1 VPWCRS
7 NSPVVLPSFFKRL
20 RNRLLTD
27 PKFIAF
33 AQRFVLTRPVARRKS
48 LELFDLLAGFS
59 YSQVLFACVELKLF
73 EQAGS
78 TIAELA
84 ATTGLTKGKTDTLVR
99 AAVALGLLDW
109 DGQTI
114 ILGPHGAA
122 LVAQPWIMRFVEHHK
137 HFYRDLEDP
146 VALLRGNFAP
156 NGLRA
161 YWAYDDPGKDRT
173 AYSAL
178 MAASQEAVSGQIL
191 DAYDMSRH
199 RAVLDVGG
207 GTGAFLKAAG
217 ARHPHLALNVFD
229 LPAVESSNANITRF
243 SGDFRHDLFP
253 QGMDL
258 ITVIRVVHDHDDD
271 SVLQL
276 FRNIRRACQKDTVL
290 LIAEPFAGNKATAA
304 VTDAYFNMYF
314 AAMGQ
319 GRTRTPEQIAEL
331 AANAGFSS
339 LKSWPTG
346 MPLITG
352 VLTLLPKY

>member
-1 VPWCRS
+1 V
-7 NSPVVLPSFFKRL
+7 SPSLFKRL

-33 AQRFVLTRPVARRKS
+33 AQRFFLTRPVARRKS

-59 YSQVLFACVELKLF
+59 YSQVLFACVELRLF
-73 EQAGS
+73 DHAGS

-84 ATTGLTKGKTDTLVR
+84 SKTGLSESKTDTLVR
-99 AAVALGLLDW
+99 AAVAIGLLDR

-114 ILGPHGAA
+114 ILGPQGAA
-122 LVAQPWIMRFVEHHK
+122 LVAQPWIMRFVEHHR

-146 VALLRGNFAP
+146 VALLKGNFVSG
-156 NGLRA
+156 GLRE
-161 YWAYDDPGKDRT
+161 YWAYDDPETDRS

-178 MAASQEAVSGQIL
+178 MAASQQSVAAQIL
-191 DAYDMSRH
+191 GAYDMSKH

-217 ARHPHLALNVFD
+217 ERHPHLALNVFD
-229 LPAVESSNANITRF
+229 LPAVQSSQANITRF

-276 FRNIRRACQKDTVL
+276 LRNIRKACNKNATL

-319 GRTRTPEQIAEL
+319 GRTRTPHEIASL
-331 AANAGFSS
+331 AAQAGFGR
-339 LKSWPTG
+339 LKIWPTD

-352 VLTLLPKY
+352 VLTLLPEN

>member
-1 VPWCRS
+1 VA
-7 NSPVVLPSFFKRL
+7 LPSYWKRL
-20 RNRLLTD
+20 RNRLLSD

-33 AQRFVLTRPVARRKS
+33 AQKFPLTRRIARRKS

-73 EQAGS
+73 DYAGS
-78 TIAELA
+78 TIPELA
-84 ATTGLTKGKTDTLVR
+84 SKIGLTENKTGSLVH
-99 AAVALGLLDW
+99 AATAIGLLDLV
-109 DGQTI
+109 GETI

-122 LVAQPWIMRFVEHHK
+122 LAAQPWIMRFVEHHK

-146 VALLRGNFAP
+146 VALLKGKFASG
-156 NGLRA
+156 GLRE
-161 YWAYDDPGKDRT
+161 YWAYDDPEKDRS

-178 MAASQEAVSGQIL
+178 MAASQRAVSGQIL
-191 DAYDMSRH
+191 DAYDMSKH

-217 ARHPHLALNVFD
+217 ERHPHLSLNVFD
-229 LPAVESSNANITRF
+229 LPNVICNVPNITRF
-243 SGDFRHDLFP
+243 EGNFLQNLIPLKNDLFP
-253 QGMDL
+253 PNMDL
-258 ITVIRVVHDHDDD
+258 ITVVRVIHDHDDD

-276 FRNIRRACQKDTVL
+276 LSNIKKACTSDTTL
-290 LIAEPFAGNKATAA
+290 LIAEPFSGNKATAA

-319 GRTRTPEQIAEL
+319 GRTRTPQEIAAL
-331 AANAGFSS
+331 AAQAGFDS
-339 LKSWPTG
+339 LRVWPTN

-352 VLTLLPKY
+352 VLTLLPKN